1 MVQSTF
7 TRQKRELSKAAA
19 LLEKI
24 RAQEVRTLTK
34 SPEGQTLE
42 ESRDSYVD
50 VAPEEIARQVLD
62 VVERVVAQHG
72 ARQQAN
78 SHNTGRFVWNGVAA
92 DLTVPQLRAVQ
103 DVAGLIAELVHRLPR
118 RNPKVISNATV
129 DGRPAFAHR
138 EVEHF
143 RKETR
148 YVPYEEDSTTRV
160 RTYSEEFKVLD
171 HKTQTLEI
179 DYGLEVAVLERLKE
193 LSGDLKTAI
202 QVAID
207 DANAKGQKNDPVLEK
222 LIADVRQVFEKL
234 IPNAGSAKA

>member
-7 TRQKRELSKAAA
+7 TRQKRELSKAAS
-19 LLEKI
+19 LLERI
-24 RAQEVRTLTK
+24 RAQEVRTLVKT
-34 SPEGQTLE
+34 PEGRTLE

-50 VAPEEIARQVLD
+50 IAPEEIARQVFD

-78 SHNTGRFVWNGVAA
+78 SRNTGCFSWNGVNAE
-92 DLTVPQLRAVQ
+92 LTVPQLRALQ

-118 RNPKVISNATV
+118 RNPKVVSNLTV

-143 RKETR
+143 RREVR
-148 YVPYEEDSTTRV
+148 YVPYEEGNTTRV
-160 RTYSEEFKVLD
+160 RTYEEEFQILD
-171 HKTQTLEI
+171 YKTQTVEI
-179 DYGLEVAVLERLKE
+179 DFGFDVVLLERLKE

-207 DANAKGQKNDPVLEK
+207 DANAKGQKEDPVLEK
-222 LIADVRQVFEKL
+222 VISEVRQVFQNL
-234 IPNAGSAKA
+234 LPDPNSAKV